1 VSNPACKAFKAA
13 TGDYLTVT
21 LEASEDAVSGVA
33 TMKDIVLGDLDAK
46 QVNCK
51 SETTFNILVSGTEGI
66 SSVQVNDGEGP
77 VYNVAGQRVRKTA
90 KGLYIQDG
98 KKIVVRK

>member
-1 VSNPACKAFKAA
+1 VSNPACKEFKAA
-13 TGDYLTVT
+13 TGNYLTVT

-46 QVNCK
+46 QMNRQ
-51 SETTFNILVSGTEGI
+51 SEATFNILVSETEGI
-66 SSVQVNDGEGP
+66 SSIQADDGEGP
-77 VYNVAGQRVRKTA
+77 VYNVAGQRVKNPA